1 MCATLTSPGT
11 RMTASVAFFNVNV
24 VVFSVV
30 IQYVVLGVYNLIRLS
45 VKGTSI
51 DYYLLQT
58 ELIFLSAVYVLAL
71 AFFFTEP
78 PPAAP
83 EQPYRALPTT
93 NSDDDSDDDSG
104 DSGDDQRKKRRPSVR
119 GGLFRGD
126 SKDSGDDRP
135 AQPRQ
140 QTVVGPRVQG
150 MFDLIVTAK
159 VACGAVLGLLVQS
172 LLTCYVGGGAATCAR
187 TWRGDYRV
195 GFAAFYILLT
205 LTALSSLQ
213 MCSRRLERSEFS
225 KSRGSTHAFV
235 FFCLYVTFADAFYRK
250 FQDVCSHGL
259 NSAKLGV
266 GTAVPVMLVLN
277 FLLELLYYNR
287 FHAPAQMTRLD
298 LVYELQLFLHL
309 AFYVS
314 YAVTYEGLTS
324 DAATLCIVLVVV
336 FLDVYVFV
344 GHLYGARG
352 GADGKTSRKKRM

>member
-1 MCATLTSPGT
+1 MCHPRILA

-24 VVFSVV
+24 VLFSVV

-45 VKGTSI
+45 VKGTSL

-58 ELIFLSAVYVLAL
+58 ELIFLAAVYVLAL
-71 AFFFTEP
+71 AFFFTES
-78 PPAAP
+78 PPARAAP
-83 EQPYRALPTT
+83 AATDGSYRALPKTDSDDDD
-93 NSDDDSDDDSG
+93 SDDDSDDDRGSR
-104 DSGDDQRKKRRPSVR
+104 SRRKKP
-119 GGLFRGD
+119 
-126 SKDSGDDRP
+126 
-135 AQPRQ
+135 QQ

-150 MFDLIVTAK
+150 MFDLIFTAK
-159 VACGAVLGLLVQS
+159 MACGAVLGLLVQS
-172 LLTCYVGGGAATCAR
+172 LLTCYVGGSAATCAR

-213 MCSRRLERSEFS
+213 MCSLRLERSEFS

-314 YAVTYEGLTS
+314 YAVTYEGLTG
-324 DAATLCIVLVVV
+324 DAATLCIVVVV
-336 FLDVYVFV
+336 VLLDVYVFV

-352 GADGKTSRKKRM
+352 GAGGRTSRKKRM